1 MTAFELLTKIKDD
14 CVDINEKGF
23 ATTYSV
29 HDLQNALEELEE
41 LKKSI
46 ESSVE
51 EIEYALS
58 KPNYADVYLNNAIRY
73 LTQEKGD

>member
-29 HDLQNALEELEE
+29 HDLQNALEE

>member
-41 LKKSI
+41 LEELKKSI
-46 ESSVE
+46 ESRNRKDF
-51 EIEYALS
+51 I
-58 KPNYADVYLNNAIRY
+58 
-73 LTQEKGD
+73 